1 VARLEIPVRTALRF
15 VKGPLPARP
24 AWHEAESVIIEFE
37 ARQFGWVER
46 KRFPHQDEHEP
57 PPRPLVTTSVENGT
71 EAEWDRAADAEAEP
85 LQRLLSALAFH
96 YNTRIESRRTKGG
109 SGESDLLHPYGAV
122 ELSDTFAGQCVNRP
136 VRVHVED
143 DPQLRVALGLYREGM
158 SAGSPF
164 YRFLAFWNV
173 LDAVFNGVEFA
184 RDAFLRAWATGIHEV
199 PNAAG
204 TDVAKYLRLDSRHAI
219 AHVVRDRPQDTTIDP
234 DMPADRERL
243 ELDAYCLHDLA
254 RIAVLE
260 RWPEA
265 VILEDADGNHNRTV

>member
-1 VARLEIPVRTALRF
+1 M
-15 VKGPLPARP
+15 
-24 AWHEAESVIIEFE
+24 
-37 ARQFGWVER
+37 
-46 KRFPHQDEHEP
+46 
-57 PPRPLVTTSVENGT
+57 VTTAVENGT
-71 EAEWDRAADAEAEP
+71 EEGWDRAAEAAAEP
-85 LQRLLSALAFH
+85 LQRLLSALSFH

-122 ELSDTFAGQCVNRP
+122 EPSDTFAGQCVTAP

-143 DPQLRVALGLYREGM
+143 DPQLRVALGLYREAM

-173 LDAVFNGVEFA
+173 LDAVFNGDEAA
-184 RDAFLRAWATGIHEV
+184 RDAFIGARATGIHAV

-204 TDVAKYLRLDSRHAI
+204 TDVAKYLRQDSRHAI

-234 DMPADRERL
+234 DAPADRERL

-260 RWPEA
+260 RWPEG
-265 VILEDADGNHNRTV
+265 VILEDADGNLHRTF

>member
-1 VARLEIPVRTALRF
+1 MKGALPVL
-15 VKGPLPARP
+15 P

-37 ARQFGWVER
+37 GREFGWVER

-57 PPRPLVTTSVENGT
+57 PPGPMVTTLVENGT
-71 EAEWDRAADAEAEP
+71 EKDWDQAAEAAAEP

-122 ELSDTFAGQCVNRP
+122 EPSDTFAGQCVSAP
-136 VRVHVED
+136 VRVHLED
-143 DPQLRVALGLYREGM
+143 DPQLRVALALYREAM

-173 LDAVFNGVEFA
+173 LDAVFNGDEAA
-184 RDAFLRAWATGIHEV
+184 RDAFLGARATGIHAV

-204 TDVAKYLRLDSRHAI
+204 TDVATYLRQDSRHAI

-234 DMPADRERL
+234 DAPADRERL

-260 RWPEA
+260 RWPEG
-265 VILEDADGNHNRTV
+265 VILEDADGNLHRTF

>member
-1 VARLEIPVRTALRF
+1 MKGALPV
-15 VKGPLPARP
+15 LPAF
-24 AWHEAESVIIEFE
+24 HEAESVIIEFE
-37 ARQFGWVER
+37 GREFGWIER

-57 PPRPLVTTSVENGT
+57 PPGPMVTTLVENGT
-71 EAEWDRAADAEAEP
+71 EDDWDRAAEA

-109 SGESDLLHPYGAV
+109 SGESDLLHTYGAV
-122 ELSDTFAGQCVNRP
+122 EPSDTFAGQCVSAP
-136 VRVHVED
+136 VRVHLED
-143 DPQLRVALGLYREGM
+143 DPQLRVAVGVYREAL

-173 LDAVFNGVEFA
+173 LDAVFNGDEAA
-184 RDAFLRAWATGIHEV
+184 RDAFLRARATGIHAV

-204 TDVAKYLRLDSRHAI
+204 ADVAKYLLQDSRHAI
-219 AHVVRDRPQDTTIDP
+219 AHVVRDGSRATIDP
-234 DMPADRERL
+234 DAPADRERL

-260 RWPEA
+260 RWPEG
-265 VILEDADGNHNRTV
+265 VILEDADGNLRRAS